1 MVKVQ
6 LKGHNIIPLSSVSS
20 DGDHIAG
27 KAHRGSADPGQAS
40 RPAKVPFILGGNN
53 MAQIGL
59 ADTLKLLAAG
69 YKKKDIEALASI
81 DETPI
86 EQGQDTNT
94 TPTTQ
99 PSNDPAPAPE
109 DKEEP
114 DYKKLYDETVNK
126 LDNLQKKL
134 DKLQQDNTHKD
145 SAPAAAEA
153 KQKEAETLTN
163 LVRGF
168 M

>member
-1 MVKVQ
+1 
-6 LKGHNIIPLSSVSS
+6 
-20 DGDHIAG
+20 
-27 KAHRGSADPGQAS
+27 
-40 RPAKVPFILGGNN
+40 

-86 EQGQDTNT
+86 EQGQDLVT
-94 TPTTQ
+94 TPTAQ
-99 PSNDPAPAPE
+99 PSEDPAPASE
-109 DKEEP
+109 DKEEEP
-114 DYKKLYDETVNK
+114 DYKKLYDDLV
-126 LDNLQKKL
+126 KKNQEAE
-134 DKLQQDNTHKD
+134 DKIKKLQQDNTHKD

-153 KQKEAETLTN
+153 KKKEAESLTD

>member
-1 MVKVQ
+1 
-6 LKGHNIIPLSSVSS
+6 
-20 DGDHIAG
+20 
-27 KAHRGSADPGQAS
+27 
-40 RPAKVPFILGGNN
+40 

-69 YKKKDIEALASI
+69 YKKKDIEALASVDSATN
-81 DETPI
+81 DETP
-86 EQGQDTNT
+86 EQAPKQQ
-94 TPTTQ
+94 TPE
-99 PSNDPAPAPE
+99 SPAPE
-109 DKEEP
+109 HQEEDETEP
-114 DYKKLYDETVNK
+114 EIDYKKLYDETVNK

-153 KQKEAETLTN
+153 KQKEADTLTN